1 MHVLGPSPLIKV
13 AILYMDILGS
23 SPLMKVAILYMD
35 VLGQLPLMKVAIHSQ
50 ALFPV
55 CIGLYN
61 LVSWSRIHTQGKTS
75 PREPDHELGQG

>member
-35 VLGQLPLMKVAIHSQ
+35 VLGQSPLIDESSYS
-50 ALFPV
+50 FPDP
-55 CIGLYN
+55 ISSLYQLEQSSLMESN
-61 LVSWSRIHTQGKTS
+61 PYPRSRENQS
-75 PREPDHELGQG
+75 